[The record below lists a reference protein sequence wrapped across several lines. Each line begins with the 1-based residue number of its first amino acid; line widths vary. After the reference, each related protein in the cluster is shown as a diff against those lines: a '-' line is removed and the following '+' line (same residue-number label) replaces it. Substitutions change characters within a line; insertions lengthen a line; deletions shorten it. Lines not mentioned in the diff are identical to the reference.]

1 MQEKIPQ
8 NSLKYPENAL
18 FLISGLLL
26 LEMSGM
32 PLKNNGGANI
42 TIRSAKAAS
51 NEEVLYGQS
60 IPYKGKEYT
69 LIEQLHSLLGGG
81 ANPLQRYTGWSL

>member
-1 MQEKIPQ
+1 MT
-8 NSLKYPENAL
+8 
-18 FLISGLLL
+18 GLLL

-51 NEEVLYGQS
+51 NEGFYM
-60 IPYKGKEYT
+60 GKVSRIRERNT
-69 LIEQLHSLLGGG
+69 
-81 ANPLQRYTGWSL
+81 P

>member
-1 MQEKIPQ
+1 M
-8 NSLKYPENAL
+8 
-18 FLISGLLL
+18 

-51 NEEVLYGQS
+51 NKGVLYGQS

-69 LIEQLHSLLGGG
+69 LIEQLHSLWEAVAEEYGMVIVNEYHHV
-81 ANPLQRYTGWSL
+81 AAFFFEKARNVAKVK

>member
-1 MQEKIPQ
+1 MT
-8 NSLKYPENAL
+8 
-18 FLISGLLL
+18 GLLL

-32 PLKNNGGANI
+32 PLKNNCGANI

-51 NEEVLYGQS
+51 NEGVLYGQS

-81 ANPLQRYTGWSL
+81 ANPLQRNTEWSL